1 MQDFWD
7 GLLVALSEAF
17 EASVVSLE
25 AACAQQKEWCEV
37 TGRKLAEQPALLELS
52 EALKK
57 PPETKV

>member
-1 MQDFWD
+1 M
-7 GLLVALSEAF
+7 SEAF